1 MEIDRNSASSSE
13 RTSRKDQWILELKQ
27 KVSVL
32 QKKFQ
37 AEDDEERQ
45 WMIQRCNQP
54 ELIELLREMTVT
66 MLHVVDAVGR
76 LEPVNGITI
85 SKQFGIPKGSVS
97 KITKRLVDK
106 QILHM
111 ENLPDNKKEIIFTL
125 TPAGREIFKLHGA
138 LHEQMDLG
146 ISLFLRRYS
155 EDELRFLN
163 RSMQDTIDA
172 SWVNFEDSEVPSL
185 IQGEAGELCLP
196 EDQLKTEGVPLSVFG
211 SETEEIERILS
222 MLRRLDSPSLKRAEA
237 ILTDVFFTE
246 FDE

>member
-1 MEIDRNSASSSE
+1 MEMDQCSVSSSE
-13 RTSRKDQWILELKQ
+13 RTSRKDQWIQELKQ

-32 QKKFQ
+32 QEKFQ

-45 WMIQRCNQP
+45 WMIQRCDQP
-54 ELIELLREMTVT
+54 EIIELLKEMTVT

-97 KITKRLVDK
+97 KITKRLVYK
-106 QILHM
+106 EILHM

-138 LHEQMDLG
+138 LHKQMDLG
-146 ISLFLRRYS
+146 ISRFLRRYS

-172 SWVNFEDSEVPSL
+172 SWVNFDDGEDSSL
-185 IQGEAGELCLP
+185 NQGS
-196 EDQLKTEGVPLSVFG
+196 EDQPKTGGVPLSVSG
-211 SETEEIERILS
+211 GETEEIERILS
-222 MLRRLDSPSLKRAEA
+222 MLRKLDSRSLKRAEA